1 MSDTPEPSSAPA
13 PLPRSVR
20 AMGIYLL
27 DVAALG
33 MLFWALGLPEPWT
46 LATQWASAIVLV
58 LMAVALGMGLLASVL
73 S

>member
-1 MSDTPEPSSAPA
+1 
-13 PLPRSVR
+13 
-20 AMGIYLL
+20 MGIYLL